1 MKATGCAKKFL
12 ARRIVGKTNIELKKL
27 SLDHNPLIRGDDF
40 RENDLATF
48 EERLIFGIFRDFF
61 K

>member
-1 MKATGCAKKFL
+1 MGPRRGGKWNIGLEKCFL
-12 ARRIVGKTNIELKKL
+12 GQYLVIGRHDCEK
-27 SLDHNPLIRGDDF
+27 
-40 RENDLATF
+40 NDLATF